1 MMTRFTNDIITV
13 PYVITG
19 TRITATLE
27 DIKRNMKRIKNVEH
41 LQCKK
46 CIHRPISMAPYEST
60 WKFTPRLTKVTA
72 MTENLVQLVMK
83 GKRVL
88 REIEEKC
95 EDCGV
100 ESR

>member
-1 MMTRFTNDIITV
+1 MMTRLKNDIITV

-19 TRITATLE
+19 TGITATLE
-27 DIKRNMKRIKNVEH
+27 DIKRNAKRIKNVEH

-46 CIHRPISMAPYEST
+46 CIHGPISMAPYKST

-72 MTENLVQLVMK
+72 MVENLVQLVMRRK
-83 GKRVL
+83 TVL

-95 EDCGV
+95 KDCGV
-100 ESR
+100 KLR

>member
-27 DIKRNMKRIKNVEH
+27 DIKRNVKRIKNVEH

-46 CIHRPISMAPYEST
+46 CIHRPILMAPYEST

-72 MTENLVQLVMK
+72 MIENLVQLVMK

>member
-1 MMTRFTNDIITV
+1 
-13 PYVITG
+13 
-19 TRITATLE
+19 
-27 DIKRNMKRIKNVEH
+27 
-41 LQCKK
+41 
-46 CIHRPISMAPYEST
+46 MAPYKST

-72 MTENLVQLVMK
+72 MIENLVQLVMK

>member
-1 MMTRFTNDIITV
+1 MMTRLKNDIITV

-19 TRITATLE
+19 TRITATLK
-27 DIKRNMKRIKNVEH
+27 DIKIKVKRIKNVEH

-46 CIHRPISMAPYEST
+46 CIHRPILMAPYEST

-72 MTENLVQLVMK
+72 MIENLVQLVMK